1 MISEMGYY
9 LLPIFYIFS
18 SLVPQSK
25 LPILPISDVDVIV
38 VEVPNVKC
46 VSGCD
51 LVEADVENKIFKCL
65 KVDAK
70 EISAND
76 IDPGHLTTLSSYHYQ
91 CTADVLSSEN
101 VNFNIR

>member
-1 MISEMGYY
+1 MGYY

-38 VEVPNVKC
+38 VKVPNVKC

-51 LVEADVENKIFKCL
+51 LVASETDAKKFKCL
-65 KVDAK
+65 KVDDKDVAGQ
-70 EISAND
+70 S
-76 IDPGHLTTLSSYHYQ
+76 DPLHFVTLSNYNFQ
-91 CTADVLSSEN
+91 CRTNVVLPGN
-101 VNFNIR
+101 VNIIIR

>member
-1 MISEMGYY
+1 MISEMRYY

-18 SLVPQSK
+18 NLVPQSK

-46 VSGCD
+46 VFGCD
-51 LVEADVENKIFKCL
+51 LADVENKIFKCF

-91 CTADVLSSEN
+91 CTADVLSSGN